1 MFTLKETFSNLNL
14 YLTSKVLM
22 GGGHVGEGATTRGS
36 ELEIH
41 SNSFP

>member
-22 GGGHVGEGATTRGS
+22 GGQVGEGATTRGS
-36 ELEIH
+36 QLEIH
-41 SNSFP
+41 SDSFP